1 MCGICGILD
10 RRGRPV
16 APGRIERMAAT
27 MRHRGPDDAGHH
39 VEPGLALGFRRLA
52 IIDLEGGHQPMHD
65 PAGAVEV
72 VFNGEI
78 YNFAALRRELSARG
92 HCFRTRSD
100 TEVIVHG
107 YLEWG
112 DGVLERLN
120 GMFGLAVWDR
130 RRRRLLL
137 ARDRAGIKPL
147 YWAVD
152 DDTVVFGSE
161 IRAVRAALPHRP
173 GLDPTALALFLTLR
187 YTPSPLTVHEGVRK
201 VPPGGCVVVD
211 DDGVREQLWWNFA
224 PEPFDPAPSPEAAAA
239 ELEARYLA
247 AVERQLVSDVP
258 VGVLLSG
265 GVDSALLLAL
275 MSRRG
280 QEWNAFTVGFGT
292 DDPHDELA
300 AAAATARAFGARHV
314 PVRLDR
320 DDFESSLPTVVAAL
334 EEPVASPSVV
344 PMHFVAARAREDVKV
359 ALMGQGPDELF
370 GGYRR
375 HLGVRYGAAWRACP
389 SPVRVVAAR
398 SVRSLPR
405 HATLKRGV
413 AALGEPVP
421 SRRWQ
426 QTLSIEPIDLV
437 SSLFRPGALGDVGA
451 QLDEGWSP
459 LTTLA
464 ARAGELN
471 AFQYLEIRST
481 LPDELLLYADKL
493 SMAHS
498 LEVRV
503 PFLDHE
509 VIEFALRLP
518 ARYKVDRGVGK
529 RLHREV
535 CRRHVPYEVLARPK
549 RGFAVDV
556 VDRWY
561 RSSVDHALDD
571 ALLAHGARLHEVIDP
586 TAVGRLIDAHRSGRE
601 DHHKILHSLVVTELW
616 LREQSG

>member
-1 MCGICGILD
+1 MCGICGIVD
-10 RRGRPV
+10 RRGGAI
-16 APGRIERMAAT
+16 APARIDRMT
-27 MRHRGPDDAGHH
+27 ETLRHRGPDDVGRH
-39 VEPGLALGFRRLA
+39 VEPGVALGFRRLA
-52 IIDLEGGHQPMHD
+52 IIDLEHGHQPMHD
-65 PAGAVEV
+65 AGHAVEV

-78 YNFAALRRELSARG
+78 YNFAALRKELQARG

-112 DGVLERLN
+112 DEVLHRLN

-147 YWAVD
+147 YWSID
-152 DDTVVFGSE
+152 DDELVFGSE
-161 IRAVRAALPHRP
+161 IRALLAARDHSP
-173 GLDPTALALFLTLR
+173 GLDPTALALFLALR
-187 YTPSPLTVHEGVRK
+187 YTPSPRTVYEGIRK
-201 VPPGGCVVVD
+201 VPPGGRVVFD
-211 DDGVREQLWWNFA
+211 ADGIHEDLWWTFT

-239 ELEARYLA
+239 ELEARYAA

-258 VGVLLSG
+258 VGILLSG

-275 MSRRG
+275 MERVG
-280 QEWNAFTVGFGT
+280 HEWHAYTVGFGR
-292 DDPHDELA
+292 DDPHDEIE
-300 AAAATARAFGARHV
+300 AAAATARRFGARHV
-314 PVRLDR
+314 PVVLERA
-320 DDFESSLPTVVAAL
+320 DFEASLPTVVRTL

-344 PMHFVAARAREDVKV
+344 PMYFVAARAREDVKV

-375 HLGVRYGAAWRACP
+375 HLGIRYGAAWRACP
-389 SPVRVVAAR
+389 TPARDVLTR
-398 SVRSLPR
+398 SVRALPR
-405 HATLKRGV
+405 QATLKRGV
-413 AALGEPVP
+413 AALGDPDP
-421 SRRWQ
+421 RRRWQ
-426 QTLSIEPIDLV
+426 QALSVEPVDTV
-437 SSLFRPGALGDVGA
+437 TSLFRDGVLDDVGNDLA
-451 QLDEGWSP
+451 ECWAP
-459 LTTLA
+459 LWPLSA
-464 ARAGELN
+464 GAGELN

-493 SMAHS
+493 SMAHA

-518 ARYKVDRGVGK
+518 PQYKVARGSGK

-535 CRRHVPYEVLARPK
+535 CRRHVPDDVLRRRK

-561 RSSVDHALDD
+561 RSSVDHVLDD
-571 ALLAHGARLHEVIDP
+571 ALLAPGAQLHEIIDP
-586 TAVGRLIDAHRSGRE
+586 AVVAAMVAAHRTGRE

-616 LREQSG
+616 LRAQSD